1 MNLSNQEKKL
11 FFRVGIAIT
20 SLIVV
25 AAFYWMAIKWVNDYK
40 HSNIVEHQMIAAK
53 YEAKVDSI
61 NIVNTILLS
70 QVDSLEKEIKE
81 VKGTKEIVYIETT
94 KKDNIIKDASAAD
107 HAKAIDSLTEQ
118 MPTWAIIKDTQN
130 DTLIKYQFTKEGV
143 IKLRLKVNSLYKYK
157 DLYKIDEVI
166 IHKQQL
172 EIDIFKEVSENCK
185 DIVKLNEDAITIYKQ
200 SNEKLIQQLNK
211 SQKRAGRWPYWLGGG
226 ILGGVI
232 LCLSVK

>member
-1 MNLSNQEKKL
+1 MNLNNQEKRL
-11 FFRVGIAIT
+11 FSKIGMVLGGII
-20 SLIVV
+20 LI
-25 AAFYWMAIKWVNDYK
+25 ATFYWVAIGWINGYRENDIK
-40 HSNIVEHQMIAAK
+40 EHATIAAK

-81 VKGTKEIVYIETT
+81 VKSIKEIVYIETI
-94 KKDNIIKDASAAD
+94 KKENVIKDASAAD

-118 MPTWAIIKDTQN
+118 IPTWTTIKTPQN
-130 DTLIKYQFTKEGV
+130 DTIIHYQFTQNGIV
-143 IKLRLKVNSLYKYK
+143 KLRLKVNDLSKYKSLYN
-157 DLYKIDEVI
+157 IDEVI

-172 EIDIFKEVSENCK
+172 ELDIFKEVTTNCK

-200 SNEKLIQQLNK
+200 SNEKLTKQLNK
-211 SQKRAGRWPYWLGGG
+211 SQKQAGRWPYWLGGG
-226 ILGGVI
+226 FLGGVI